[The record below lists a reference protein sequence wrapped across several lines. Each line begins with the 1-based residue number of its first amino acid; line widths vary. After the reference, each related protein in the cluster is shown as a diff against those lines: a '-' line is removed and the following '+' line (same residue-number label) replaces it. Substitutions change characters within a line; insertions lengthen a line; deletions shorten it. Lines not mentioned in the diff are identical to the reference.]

1 MNRKKS
7 VILKQ
12 LLTPIVVTIIILGLL
27 IVSIMGVIFYKTY
40 ESRVIADSESET
52 QLISD
57 NVREF
62 ISKAYGISEE
72 LAKSPDILTM
82 DTEIQSPILADC
94 VERNPYL
101 ELLYIQDTTGM
112 QTGRSSGE
120 LADRSER
127 WWFKQTVADKV
138 SFVSKSY
145 YSVNTGSPCASI
157 FFPMYNEGEFIGVFA
172 TDIKLQSLV
181 DLVVEYSDTDNDKTV
196 FIIDGEGTVV
206 AHPDASYIEELYN
219 YVTYTRTVS
228 KKDDK
233 GNVMTDADGNIVEE
247 EKNFKESDSFKK
259 MIEEV
264 MSGKSGNCIVTVG
277 GNKYYATYS
286 PIVMDGESDSWSVI
300 TIQRRGTLMKPLYI
314 MLLVALLIAACMLA
328 LAIVLVRSNVKKITN
343 PLIEL
348 TDIIGVASE
357 GDFSV
362 KAKVTDNQS
371 ELGALAESFNFM
383 TDKIAYVLGET
394 KRLLDDVHGSADK
407 LSELSAENDS
417 VAQEMDKI
425 SFGASVQSTDTE
437 KVVKLTEEMK
447 ECTSELYK
455 MSEQL
460 KKQAS
465 ASRSISD
472 EGIYSVGEL
481 KKKSQAS
488 LDAIMDSYDKVLSL
502 NESSKKIGTI
512 IEEINNISSQ
522 TSLLSLNASIEAA
535 RAGEAGR
542 GFAVVA
548 SEVSELANSSNDAT
562 QGISEIVI
570 ELQEGIKG
578 IVELI
583 DGIKSTFEEQL
594 VSVDVVEESFSR
606 FKESSES
613 SISTANEVGEL
624 IGSAG
629 NVNDEVLSAITN
641 IHEISRETEV
651 NAKGASDRVSHQVD
665 SIKNIAEKVDN
676 MNKASDLLEE
686 EMSRF
691 KI

>member
-1 MNRKKS
+1 
-7 VILKQ
+7 
-12 LLTPIVVTIIILGLL
+12 
-27 IVSIMGVIFYKTY
+27 
-40 ESRVIADSESET
+40 
-52 QLISD
+52 
-57 NVREF
+57 
-62 ISKAYGISEE
+62 
-72 LAKSPDILTM
+72 
-82 DTEIQSPILADC
+82 
-94 VERNPYL
+94 
-101 ELLYIQDTTGM
+101 
-112 QTGRSSGE
+112 
-120 LADRSER
+120 
-127 WWFKQTVADKV
+127 
-138 SFVSKSY
+138 
-145 YSVNTGSPCASI
+145 
-157 FFPMYNEGEFIGVFA
+157 
-172 TDIKLQSLV
+172 
-181 DLVVEYSDTDNDKTV
+181 
-196 FIIDGEGTVV
+196 
-206 AHPDASYIEELYN
+206 
-219 YVTYTRTVS
+219 
-228 KKDDK
+228 
-233 GNVMTDADGNIVEE
+233 
-247 EKNFKESDSFKK
+247 
-259 MIEEV
+259 
-264 MSGKSGNCIVTVG
+264 
-277 GNKYYATYS
+277 
-286 PIVMDGESDSWSVI
+286 
-300 TIQRRGTLMKPLYI
+300 
-314 MLLVALLIAACMLA
+314 
-328 LAIVLVRSNVKKITN
+328 
-343 PLIEL
+343 
-348 TDIIGVASE
+348 
-357 GDFSV
+357 
-362 KAKVTDNQS
+362 
-371 ELGALAESFNFM
+371 M